1 MTQTSSRR
9 AQKPTEPTQLRPRL
23 TLDDLSAMSS
33 AELDALYRSGRV
45 PTDMTAL
52 DNKPKGRMLAIRG
65 VSDTALARLIVPI
78 SKLGI
83 FPWDG
88 KSLTSTGTLTSDG
101 INRIGV
107 GRRFDLFPF
116 KTRVETSVID
126 GEPTIYLDYEQPG
139 NPIFIRKIRDELREV
154 APKLFL
160 GPAMWKTGP
169 SSAQLVLWFALDGNA

>member
-1 MTQTSSRR
+1 MTQTQARRTPAPSR
-9 AQKPTEPTQLRPRL
+9 ARL
-23 TLDDLSAMSS
+23 TLDDLSAMSN

-45 PTDMTAL
+45 PADMTAL
-52 DNKPKGRMLAIRG
+52 DHKPKGRMVSIRG
-65 VSDTALARLIVPI
+65 VSDTALSRLIVPI
-78 SKLGI
+78 SKLGA

-101 INRIGV
+101 INRIGI
-107 GRRFDLFPF
+107 GRRFNLFPF
-116 KTRVETSVID
+116 KTRIETSVID

-139 NPIFIRKIRDELREV
+139 NPFFIRKIRDELREV

-169 SSAQLVLWFALDGNA
+169 NSAQLVLWFALDGNA